1 MDSDEQLLQRFVA
14 GDERAFEDLVIR
26 YEARTRNL
34 AFGFV
39 RDASLA
45 EDIAQDAFM
54 RAHRGA
60 ARFRG
65 GGTVKSWL
73 YRIVANR
80 ARDELR
86 KIKRRR
92 ESAWED
98 ADPTGILASET
109 GSVERRAESR
119 EIGRHLA
126 QALAGIRDDYRTPL
140 MLREVEGLSYDE
152 IASTLD
158 WPVGTVKTRIHR
170 GRHELRA
177 LLTALREGETR

>member
-1 MDSDEQLLQRFVA
+1 MDSDEQLLQRFVD
-14 GDERAFEDLVIR
+14 GDERAFEQLVVR
-26 YEARTRNL
+26 YESRVRNL

-39 RDASLA
+39 RDAGLA
-45 EDIAQDAFM
+45 EDIAQEAFM
-54 RAHRGA
+54 RAYRGA

-86 KIKRRR
+86 SIKRRR
-92 ESAWED
+92 ESAWDE
-98 ADPTGILASET
+98 ADPARVAAPET
-109 GSVERRAESR
+109 GSVERRAEAR

-126 QALAGIRDDYRTPL
+126 RALATIREDYRTPL
-140 MLREVEGLSYDE
+140 VLREVEGLSYDE
-152 IASTLD
+152 IATMLE

-170 GRHELRA
+170 GRHELRV
-177 LLTALREGETR
+177 LLTAMREGKSS

>member
-1 MDSDEQLLQRFVA
+1 MDSDEELLQRFVD
-14 GDERAFEDLVIR
+14 GDERAFEDLVVR
-26 YEARTRNL
+26 YEARARNL

-39 RDASLA
+39 RDTGLA

-54 RAHRGA
+54 RAYRGA

-92 ESAWED
+92 ESSWED
-98 ADPTGILASET
+98 ADPTGSVASES
-109 GSVERRAESR
+109 GSAERRARSR
-119 EIGRHLA
+119 ELGRHLA
-126 QALAGIRDDYRTPL
+126 QALASIRDDYRTPL

-152 IASTLD
+152 IAAVLE

-170 GRHELRA
+170 GRHELRTC
-177 LLTALREGETR
+177 LTALREGETR